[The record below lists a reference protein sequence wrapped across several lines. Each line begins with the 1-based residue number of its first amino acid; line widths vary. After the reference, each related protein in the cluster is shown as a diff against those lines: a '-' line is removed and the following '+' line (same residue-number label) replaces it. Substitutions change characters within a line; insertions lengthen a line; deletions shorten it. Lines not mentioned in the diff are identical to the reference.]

1 MPFVDTA
8 GARIAYEVA
17 GSGPAV
23 LMIQGIG
30 VAGSGWRPQVEG
42 LRDRFRVISFD
53 NRGIGA
59 SALGGGAVDI
69 PAMAADALAVADA
82 AGAQQFHLVGHSMG
96 GVIAQEVALSA
107 GARVASL
114 SLLCTFAHGRQAASL
129 TPAMFLT
136 ALRTRLGTRQMRRAA
151 FLSLILSADAFTK
164 MSAHERAQRA
174 RELEPLF
181 GHDLAVQPPV
191 TMKQLRAT
199 ARHDAFPRLGALGT
213 IPTLVVIGGHDRIAR
228 PAYGRELAQ
237 AIPGA
242 RLVEIAEGAHGLP
255 IQLAAQVNQL
265 LAEHFAASAA
275 PGATRASETSVGPD
289 RTS

>member
-1 MPFVDTA
+1 VPFVDSA
-8 GARIAYEVA
+8 GARLAYQVD

-23 LMIQGIG
+23 LMLQGIG
-30 VAGSGWRPQVEG
+30 VVGAGWRPQVEG
-42 LRDRFRVISFD
+42 LRDRYRVIVFD
-53 NRGIGA
+53 NRGIGG
-59 SALGGGAVDI
+59 SELQGGPVDI
-69 PAMAADALAVADA
+69 PTMAADALAVADA

-107 GARVASL
+107 GPRLSSL
-114 SLLCTFAHGRQAASL
+114 SLLCTFARGRQAASL

-151 FLSLILSADAFTK
+151 FLSLIMAEDAFTK
-164 MSAHERAQRA
+164 MSAQERAQRA

-199 ARHDAFPRLGALGT
+199 ARYDAFARLGALGA
-213 IPTLVVIGGHDRIAR
+213 IRTLVVTGRHDRIAR
-228 PAYGRELAQ
+228 PAYGQELAQ

-242 RLVEIAEGAHGLP
+242 RLVELEEGAHGLT
-255 IQLAAQVNQL
+255 IQLAERVNQL
-265 LAEHFAASAA
+265 LADHFA
-275 PGATRASETSVGPD
+275 GA
-289 RTS
+289 